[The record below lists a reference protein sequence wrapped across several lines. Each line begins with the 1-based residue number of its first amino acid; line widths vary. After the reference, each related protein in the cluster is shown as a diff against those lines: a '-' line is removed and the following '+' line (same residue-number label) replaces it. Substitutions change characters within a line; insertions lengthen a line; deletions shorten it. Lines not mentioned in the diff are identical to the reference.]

1 MCIQIEQLLVPQQVA
16 GDKMASKP
24 LLMRENK
31 LIQYYTD
38 LIHLLRLFLFFFKCW
53 IGEYLQN

>member
-1 MCIQIEQLLVPQQVA
+1 MCVQIEQLLVPQQVA
-16 GDKMASKP
+16 RHKMASKP

-38 LIHLLRLFLFFFKCW
+38 LIHLLKLFLCFLLCLDW
-53 IGEYLQN
+53 RI